1 MWLIL
6 KRGYPCLIS
15 ISEKSS
21 VEIFLRNGFL
31 NSAHF
36 STIGPTLKPFGLER
50 VNKTPLALGLHVL
63 LKRIVKYSVWSW
75 AAFQI
80 SSMFCSIPM
89 CINYIGSIRLMKLI
103 IPTSNVF
110 SFYYEIKWIRYHEV
124 KAINCVNYII
134 PCVPPQICIQIMD
147 LMYLW
152 IYRYIC
158 TYTII

>member
-50 VNKTPLALGLHVL
+50 VNKTPLALGLV
-63 LKRIVKYSVWSW
+63 VWW
-75 AAFQI
+75 HFI
-80 SSMFCSIPM
+80 SSGTIF
-89 CINYIGSIRLMKLI
+89 NYIEPLTML
-103 IPTSNVF
+103 
-110 SFYYEIKWIRYHEV
+110 
-124 KAINCVNYII
+124 
-134 PCVPPQICIQIMD
+134 CVPYDIC
-147 LMYLW
+147 W
-152 IYRYIC
+152 IFPSIC
-158 TYTII
+158 LVNPHTIIIDQSFDKRCKSCIAGHICYVDLINAKTW